1 MEEKINELSNRQTL
15 DDCNEVNKSKDVIID
30 LIITIGNI
38 FPKAESIFFL
48 KENEILKSYL
58 TKRFN
63 L

>member
-48 KENEILKSYL
+48 KK
-58 TKRFN
+58 
-63 L
+63 